1 MPFIANQTDPNEPPR
16 PQIRGGAGSNIR
28 AGFLD
33 DLDQNSDLHGDKWYG
48 TPTQVGIAEKMIR
61 SDAHVRKSIEYVS
74 GPLRAAHWSFE
85 PAGSTDLDREVADFC
100 RWAFFENIN
109 WDLALQHIL
118 KFKVYGFSLLEMTD
132 DVKGIPATRFPN
144 HPGGDQGVVITG
156 LHHRPSWTLY
166 QWHQSSQNPE
176 NIDAITQWIIG
187 SDGEKAG
194 FRRVPASRLIR
205 FTDHQDGANFAG
217 IASLRSA
224 YGPWKM
230 KLAFQIIESIRHEK
244 CGVGVPTIR
253 LPDGAVD
260 EDIDAA
266 QSILAE
272 LRAHSKGYLIL
283 PSGYDFTWETISS
296 GDGTAINE
304 SIERCNRD
312 IAVNVGAGFMLL
324 GLTGKTGSFAL
335 ATSQQG
341 QFEIGLEG
349 DARFIADVFNSGADG
364 WSPIERIVRMNY
376 GSDVRLP
383 RMVVHQLPT
392 RDWSKILPVV
402 HNLTMSGVLTA
413 DDVTEGFVRQVL
425 RMPPRDPTTARQAM
439 NGADPE
445 DMETEDEGEE

>member
-1 MPFIANQTDPNEPPR
+1 
-16 PQIRGGAGSNIR
+16 
-28 AGFLD
+28 
-33 DLDQNSDLHGDKWYG
+33 
-48 TPTQVGIAEKMIR
+48 
-61 SDAHVRKSIEYVS
+61 
-74 GPLRAAHWSFE
+74 
-85 PAGSTDLDREVADFC
+85 
-100 RWAFFENIN
+100 
-109 WDLALQHIL
+109 
-118 KFKVYGFSLLEMTD
+118 
-132 DVKGIPATRFPN
+132 
-144 HPGGDQGVVITG
+144 
-156 LHHRPSWTLY
+156 
-166 QWHQSSQNPE
+166 
-176 NIDAITQWIIG
+176 
-187 SDGEKAG
+187 
-194 FRRVPASRLIR
+194 
-205 FTDHQDGANFAG
+205 
-217 IASLRSA
+217 
-224 YGPWKM
+224 M

-445 DMETEDEGEE
+445 DMETEEEGEE